1 MAVSIVAI
9 GNPGV
14 GKSTTLNA
22 LAGEHL
28 FNSGISFGSGMTYQ
42 LDERINSRGRFFDT
56 PGLADDTYREAAGKA
71 ISGALRK
78 GGPFKVLFFIMT
90 ESGRVVKQDVTT
102 LRLVLD
108 ACPELGNNYGI
119 VINKLPPAVA
129 RGLQKKENAEVFL
142 SKLYAGIDEDR
153 RSAPSNLTYILH
165 TVELDSEN
173 DKVVPLDSLKTLDG
187 TSFSD
192 FIYNQVPTVNL
203 TPNKA
208 LDVKVEDFDATNAR
222 MEEMIKLMEQRME
235 QDREAW
241 KEEQKRL
248 NSLLEKAEQDK
259 EQQRKEDKRRHEES
273 MALLQAQIEQ
283 TQRDM
288 EKNRDDANA
297 RMAAEREQMQLM
309 MQQQQAQHQQAMRE
323 MAAMKPP
330 KKRCV
335 IQ

>member
-1 MAVSIVAI
+1 MAASIVAI

-42 LDERINSRGRFFDT
+42 LDERTNSRGRFFDT
-56 PGLADDTYREAAGKA
+56 PGLADDTYREAAGQA
-71 ISGALRK
+71 ISEALRK

-129 RGLQKKENAEVFL
+129 TGLQKKENAEVFL

-165 TVELDSEN
+165 TIELDSEN
-173 DKVVPLDSLKTLDG
+173 DKVVGIDSLKTLDG
-187 TSFSD
+187 TLFSY

-208 LDVKVEDFDATNAR
+208 LDVKVEDFDKTTAQ
-222 MEEMIKLMEQRME
+222 MEEMIKLMEHRMD

-248 NSLLEKAEQDK
+248 EKARQEK
-259 EQQRKEDKRRHEES
+259 EQQLIEDKRRHEES
-273 MALLQAQIEQ
+273 MALLQAQAEQ
-283 TQRDM
+283 AQKEM
-288 EKNRDDANA
+288 EKKKDDDNA
-297 RMAAEREQMQLM
+297 RIAAEREQMQLK
-309 MQQQQAQHQQAMRE
+309 MQQQQAQNQQALAA
-323 MAAMKPP
+323 MAATQPP
-330 KKRCV
+330 RQRRRRWYKL
-335 IQ
+335 